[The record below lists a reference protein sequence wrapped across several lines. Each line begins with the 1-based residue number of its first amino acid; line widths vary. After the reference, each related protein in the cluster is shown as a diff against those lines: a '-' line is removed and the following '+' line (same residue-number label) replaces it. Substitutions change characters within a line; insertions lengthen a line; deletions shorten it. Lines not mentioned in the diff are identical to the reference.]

1 MTDELALRELFF
13 GEGDG
18 KNYAALCHAPTSSG
32 SNAKPLPISSVFQD
46 AKSDGA
52 ATAEFVL
59 VDCTYILPSGK
70 SIADR
75 FELDLSK
82 RPTIFLSGKI
92 GPPKQIPDKHLKTG
106 QMLVK
111 ALKHKLEPHAS
122 IIQNTKHLKECLNQ
136 DLCVVFLKGGPPE
149 KHVKKTFQVRA
160 IVLFQLPSFFQ

>member
-1 MTDELALRELFF
+1 VTDELALRELFF

-111 ALKHKLEPHAS
+111 ALKHKLEPPFLFSMIHEFCPTVFILLDFS
-122 IIQNTKHLKECLNQ
+122 I
-136 DLCVVFLKGGPPE
+136 DFW
-149 KHVKKTFQVRA
+149 
-160 IVLFQLPSFFQ
+160 LFNNRN